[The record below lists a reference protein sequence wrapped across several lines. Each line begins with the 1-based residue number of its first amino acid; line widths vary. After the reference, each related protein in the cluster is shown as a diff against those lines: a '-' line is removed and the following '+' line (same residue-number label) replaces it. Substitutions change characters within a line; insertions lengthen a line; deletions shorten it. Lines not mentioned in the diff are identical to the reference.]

1 MRRNPPPRNPEQ
13 REPRSPLRPPRRW
26 MLQLLSLGLL
36 AGIATTAV
44 ADDRRDHERARQAL
58 LAGEIL
64 PLRTVL
70 ERIEQTHPGE
80 VLEVELEQA
89 SGRWIYEVKL
99 LGRDSGRKKLIIDA
113 RNAALLEVEGKA
125 H

>member
-1 MRRNPPPRNPEQ
+1 MRRNFQQRNPAQ
-13 REPRSPLRPPRRW
+13 REPHSQQRRPRPW
-26 MLQLLSLGLL
+26 MLHLLSLGLL
-36 AGIATTAV
+36 AGIATTAL

-80 VLEVELEQA
+80 VLEVELEQE